1 VVLPTVA
8 EVRSW
13 DVDET
18 IEHLEK
24 TFENFTMQDAATFKK
39 YEIDG
44 YACLTMTVENFL
56 DCGVG
61 AKVATRIANYTE
73 MIKQERTYLFKGT
86 CFLCLHH
93 KFVMLSLFAILTK
106 LRASYASVIIIFLCF
121 HRPQ

>member
-1 VVLPTVA
+1 MVLPTVA

-39 YEIDG
+39 YEINGD
-44 YACLTMTVENFL
+44 ACLTMTVENFL

-61 AKVATRIANYTE
+61 AKVAIRIANYAE
-73 MIKQERTYLFKGT
+73 MIGSTYLFKGM

-93 KFVMLSLFAILTK
+93 QFVITV
-106 LRASYASVIIIFLCF
+106 YVCNID
-121 HRPQ
+121 

>member
-1 VVLPTVA
+1 MLPTVA

-13 DVDET
+13 DVNET

-61 AKVATRIANYTE
+61 AKVTIKIANYAE
-73 MIKQERTYLFKGT
+73 MIGSTYLFKGM

-93 KFVMLSLFAILTK
+93 KFVITV
-106 LRASYASVIIIFLCF
+106 YVCNID
-121 HRPQ
+121 